1 MNKLAMAMLVAA
13 TVSAAACKKEEAKTA
28 SDTNTSD
35 GTQSTKK
42 DNSTKTKSDPNE
54 VSNVKID
61 EKIIKL
67 CGDLPTAR
75 FSFDS
80 AEVSAEASN
89 VLDALARCFISGP
102 GKGKGIKLVGHA
114 DPRGE
119 TEYNLALGQRR
130 ADSTKQGLVAYGVRE
145 DQIETV
151 SFGSEKPVAQ
161 GHTESAWAKNRRADI
176 AYPGE

>member
-130 ADSTKQGLVAYGVRE
+130 AGSVGNFLQKKGVEQNRVATSSKGE
-145 DQIETV
+145 FEATGTD
-151 SFGSEKPVAQ
+151 
-161 GHTESAWAKNRRADI
+161 ESGWAADRKVEI
-176 AYPGE
+176 LLAD